1 MRNVHQPGHD
11 ILSRLTSEEKIGQLV
26 MATIPGTEMDVETA
40 ARLRAGQYAGV
51 VLFSRN
57 IASIEQ
63 TLALTAAI
71 HAILT
76 VDGLPPIIGVDQEG
90 GRVRRLMAEAT
101 ATPSAMA
108 LGATDDPAL
117 VERIGYAIGRE
128 LRALGINTDFAPV
141 ADVNNNPLNPVI
153 GTRSFGEL
161 PERVAALVV
170 AFANGLRAAGVA
182 ATAKHFP
189 GHGDTQVDS
198 HLDLPTIPH
207 GLARLRAVEL
217 PPFAAAIRAGVPL
230 VMTSHIRFPA
240 LEPDGLPA
248 TLSPR
253 ILQELLRGELGFDGV
268 IISDAMEMKAID
280 DYYGIVAGSVQAVIA
295 GNDLVEP
302 LRNRDEA
309 AVIAGLWDAVGD
321 GRLPM
326 AQVDASVRRVLRL
339 KRWLAGQ
346 PSVGSEI
353 IGTYGDLV
361 REAAEASV
369 TLLDARP
376 SALPLAADTALAIVE
391 FTRQSAHAAEEGQET
406 PSPVRDAFAQR
417 FMNVRGIALDASV
430 PGDLDAMR
438 RAASEATVLIIGTR
452 DANLFPAQRTAI
464 DALRDAN
471 RPTVIVSLR
480 APYELADF
488 PWAAARI
495 ATYGDLPASLNAAAA
510 ICVGA
515 LPPRGHLPV
524 SAGPLYPA
532 GHGLTNLP
540 LE

>member
-1 MRNVHQPGHD
+1 M
-11 ILSRLTSEEKIGQLV
+11 IGQLV
-26 MATIPGTEMDVETA
+26 MATVPGTEMDAETA

-57 IASIEQ
+57 IASVAQ
-63 TLALTAAI
+63 TQALTAAI
-71 HAILT
+71 HEILT
-76 VDGLPPIIGVDQEG
+76 VDGLPPSIGVDQEG

-101 ATPSAMA
+101 LTPSAMA

-141 ADVNNNPLNPVI
+141 ADVNNNPRNPVI
-153 GTRSFGEL
+153 GTRSFGES
-161 PERVAALVV
+161 PEQVGTLVV
-170 AFANGLRAAGVA
+170 AFARGLRGAGVA

-198 HLDLPTIPH
+198 HLDLPAIAH
-207 GLARLRAVEL
+207 DLARLRAVEL

-230 VMTSHIRFPA
+230 VMTAHIRFPA

-253 ILQELLRGELGFDGV
+253 ILNGLLREEMGFDGI
-268 IISDAMEMKAID
+268 IISDAMAMKAID

-302 LRNRDEA
+302 LRFMDEP
-309 AVIAGLWDAVGD
+309 AVIAGLRDAVRD

-326 AQVDASVRRVLRL
+326 TQVDASMRRVLLL

-346 PSVGSEI
+346 PDVPVSVVGSH
-353 IGTYGDLV
+353 GDLV

-376 SALPLAADTALAIVE
+376 GALPLGADTPIAVIEFAL
-391 FTRQSAHAAEEGQET
+391 QSMHAAEEGQT
-406 PSPVRDAFAQR
+406 APSPLDDAFQR
-417 FMNVRGIALDASV
+417 RFATVRGIALDATE
-430 PGDLDAMR
+430 PGDLDAAR
-438 RAASEATVLIIGTR
+438 RVASEAAVLIIGTR
-452 DANLFPAQRTAI
+452 DANLFPAQQAAI
-464 DALRDAN
+464 DALRDEN
-471 RPTVIVSLR
+471 RPTIIVSLR
-480 APYELADF
+480 APYDLADF

-495 ATYGDLPASLNAAAA
+495 ATYGDLTASLDVAAA
-510 ICVGA
+510 ICAGA
-515 LPPRGHLPV
+515 VSPRGHLPV
-524 SAGPLYPA
+524 SVGPLYPA
-532 GHGLTNLP
+532 GYGLTNVP
-540 LE
+540 FA